1 MRILIAETPDK
12 KVKTI
17 IEIEREVLLKEL
29 QQDHG
34 WHEVIPMYDSNAS
47 LRIFFDID
55 ACNKEPSSIL
65 EETLTG
71 LHRFFRTTNEDWAI
85 ASCHRGKNVSF
96 HIVSRLHKCSL
107 KQLRDIVGFIGLE
120 IPWIDESAY
129 WFSPE
134 DRTEEG
140 SLRLPNQSKG
150 AIHKEGPPLV
160 VEQGDLAE
168 FLVTDVTGLV
178 DL

>member
-12 KVKTI
+12 KVKSI
-17 IEIEREVLLKEL
+17 LEIDREVLLTEL

-34 WHEVIPMYDSNAS
+34 WHEVIPMYDSNAPI
-47 LRIFFDID
+47 RVFFDID
-55 ACNKEPSSIL
+55 AFNKEPSALL
-65 EETLTG
+65 EETLKV
-71 LHRFFRTTNEDWAI
+71 LHSFFHTMNEDWAI
-85 ASCHRGKNVSF
+85 ASCHREKKVSF
-96 HIVSRLHKCSL
+96 HIVSRRYKCSL
-107 KQLRDIVGFIGLE
+107 KQLRDIAMSLHGQA
-120 IPWIDESAY
+120 PWIDESAY

-160 VEQGDLAE
+160 VEQGELAE
-168 FLVTDVTGLV
+168 FIVTDLTGLV